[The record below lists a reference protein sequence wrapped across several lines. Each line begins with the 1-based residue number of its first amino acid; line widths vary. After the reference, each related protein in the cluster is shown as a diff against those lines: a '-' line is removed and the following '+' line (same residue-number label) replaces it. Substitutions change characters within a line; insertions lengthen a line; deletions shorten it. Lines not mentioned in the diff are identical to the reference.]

1 MEKRQSTGIDLCLQR
16 AAGVGE
22 FGYNSRHLLSGPQRP
37 ALHTT
42 PATVVLSRHIA
53 AEIIKPMIL
62 GITML
67 VVVFTGYSLA
77 IKLSEAAQGEI
88 PLSIVAQL
96 IGLNSLIA
104 MEVLLPT
111 ALYLSIIAALS
122 RLYRDSEMTAMNCA
136 GYSEGRVI
144 RTVATLTLFIA
155 TLVGAISLFARPWA
169 YRQSYQIE
177 ADARVEFDIRKIEP
191 GHFIEIQNSKYVL
204 FARDVDR
211 KNGILNEIFLQTDS
225 GKSDDS
231 RVQVIYARQAFMPPA
246 AAGTTRNFE
255 FRDGY
260 SYMLDTSGRKDTT
273 LKFKQLVI
281 PIPGIEK
288 DTSYRRK
295 AESTH
300 NLSRSSATK
309 DIAEYQW
316 RLSTPLATLALALLA
331 VPLSR
336 SAPRQ
341 SRHGS
346 FLVAIAVYTG
356 LFVLTSV
363 ARNSVADG
371 NIPANPGIWWVYAL
385 PLLLF
390 AILIWL
396 PKWRWRAR

>member
-1 MEKRQSTGIDLCLQR
+1 
-16 AAGVGE
+16 
-22 FGYNSRHLLSGPQRP
+22 
-37 ALHTT
+37 
-42 PATVVLSRHIA
+42 
-53 AEIIKPMIL
+53 MIL
-62 GITML
+62 GITLL

-88 PLSIVAQL
+88 PLSIVARL

-136 GYSEGRVI
+136 GYSEGRLI
-144 RTVATLTLFIA
+144 RTVTILTLVIA
-155 TLVGAISLFARPWA
+155 ALVGAISLYARPWA
-169 YRQSYQIE
+169 YRQTYQIE
-177 ADARVEFDIRKIEP
+177 ADARTEFDIRKIDP
-191 GHFIEIQNSKYVL
+191 GHFIELQDAKYVL
-204 FARDVDR
+204 FARDVD
-211 KNGILNEIFLQTDS
+211 KQNGILNEIFLQTDS
-225 GKSDDS
+225 GNAN
-231 RVQVIYARQAFMPPA
+231 RVQVIYARQAFMPPVEF
-246 AAGTTRNFE
+246 GTARNFE
-255 FRDGY
+255 FRNGY
-260 SYMLDTSGRKDTT
+260 SYILDTAGSRDTT
-273 LKFKQLVI
+273 LKFKQLII
-281 PIPGIEK
+281 PIPGVEK

-295 AESTH
+295 AESTR
-300 NLSRSSATK
+300 NLSRSDATK

-356 LFVLTSV
+356 LFILTSV
-363 ARNSVADG
+363 ARKWVADG
-371 NIPANPGIWWVYAL
+371 EIPANPGIWWVYSL

-390 AILIWL
+390 LALIYL
-396 PKWRWRAR
+396 PKWQWRAR

>member
-1 MEKRQSTGIDLCLQR
+1 
-16 AAGVGE
+16 
-22 FGYNSRHLLSGPQRP
+22 
-37 ALHTT
+37 
-42 PATVVLSRHIA
+42 
-53 AEIIKPMIL
+53 MIL
-62 GITML
+62 GITLL

-88 PLSIVAQL
+88 PLSIVAKL

-122 RLYRDSEMTAMNCA
+122 RLYRDSEMTVMNSA

-144 RTVATLTLFIA
+144 RTVLMLTLVVA
-155 TLVGAISLFARPWA
+155 SLVGAISLIARPWA

-177 ADARVEFDIRKIEP
+177 ADARTEFDIRKIEP
-191 GHFIEIQNSKYVL
+191 GHFIEMDDAKYVL

-211 KNGILNEIFLQTDS
+211 RHGILNDIFVQTDS
-225 GKSDDS
+225 GS
-231 RVQVIYARQAFMPPA
+231 RAGKVHVIYARQAVMPSPDPGA
-246 AAGTTRNFE
+246 ARNFE

-260 SYMLDTSGRKDTT
+260 SYLLDTRGHKDTT

-281 PIPGIEK
+281 PLPGIEK

-295 AESTH
+295 AESTL
-300 NLSRSSATK
+300 NLSRSDATK

-336 SAPRQ
+336 STPRQ
-341 SRHGS
+341 SRHSS
-346 FLVAIAVYTG
+346 FIVAIGVYTG
-356 LFVLTSV
+356 LFILTSV
-363 ARNSVADG
+363 ARNWVADG
-371 NIPANPGIWWVYAL
+371 DIPAVPGIWWVYAL

-390 AILIWL
+390 AVLMLL
-396 PKWRWRAR
+396 PRWRWRAR